1 MIAAKRLKHEQPS
14 FAMNRQL
21 GETIKREMES
31 RLEEYR
37 ALRGNGIVH
46 FMWDEEIVL
55 TLTYDT
61 GTITVYDRSPE
72 KEKLLQVA
80 KDALNKSGLKYEEKR
95 RDLGDPRINRTVL
108 KVV

>member
-1 MIAAKRLKHEQPS
+1 MIAAKRLKHARPRLGVK
-14 FAMNRQL
+14 RQL
-21 GETIKREMES
+21 GQTIARELDE
-31 RLEEYR
+31 RLKEYR
-37 ALRGNGIVH
+37 ALRGTGLVH
-46 FMWDEEIVL
+46 FLWDNEIVL

-72 KEKLLQVA
+72 KEKLLDLA
-80 KDALNKSGLKYEEKR
+80 KDVLKRSGFNYEEKR

>member
-1 MIAAKRLKHEQPS
+1 MKRKLS
-14 FAMNRQL
+14 
-21 GETIKREMES
+21 ETIARGMES
-31 RLEEYR
+31 KLVEYR
-37 ALRGNGIVH
+37 ALRGPGIVH
-46 FMWDEEIVL
+46 FMWDNEIVL

-80 KDALNKSGLKYEEKR
+80 KDVLNRGGFNYEEKR